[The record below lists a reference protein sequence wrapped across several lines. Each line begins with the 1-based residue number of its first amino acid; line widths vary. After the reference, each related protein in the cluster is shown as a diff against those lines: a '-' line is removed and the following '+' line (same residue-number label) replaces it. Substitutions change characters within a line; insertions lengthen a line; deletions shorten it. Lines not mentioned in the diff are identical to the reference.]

1 MRAGRPGCASVS
13 QPEPFPPAPLPLLP
27 SQAAVQ
33 TMKNFQAAQRRHV
46 GEGLGLEM
54 LCAIINNNV
63 RCYDESLE
71 FAEGLEERFADHA
84 KGECGMQGCVQ

>member
-1 MRAGRPGCASVS
+1 MN
-13 QPEPFPPAPLPLLP
+13 FTTAPLLSLLP

-71 FAEGLEERFADHA
+71 FAEGLEERFADHV
-84 KGECGMQGCVQ
+84 KGECGVQRCMR

>member
-1 MRAGRPGCASVS
+1 MN
-13 QPEPFPPAPLPLLP
+13 FTTAPLLSLLP

-71 FAEGLEERFADHA
+71 FAEGLEERFADHV